1 MRCRELSLSGAVV
14 RRSRSKGLSP
24 GDWNSLGLGV
34 DVQLLLKGIV
44 ADEAYVSRRAWEHA
58 ILDACPFH
66 PGGGCGVTRHGS
78 YPRIWP
84 AGCRIA
90 RFWCPVAG
98 TSISLLPES
107 LAAGVRG
114 PLDAIEAAMDA
125 IETHGVAGA
134 VEVVL
139 PANTDD
145 AVGLTSATRW
155 LRRRARW
162 VRSFFVALV
171 TLLADRFAGVAP
183 TLSAIRAELGVERVL
198 VALRRVAETH
208 LSALAR
214 PFGFRA
220 RAGA

>member
-1 MRCRELSLSGAVV
+1 MSGAVD

-24 GDWNSLGLGV
+24 GDSYSLGLGV
-34 DVQLLLKGIV
+34 DVQLLAKGIV
-44 ADEAYVSRRAWEHA
+44 ADEAYVSRRAWEYA

-66 PGGGCGVTRHGS
+66 PDGGCGVERLGS

-84 AGCRIA
+84 VGCRIA

-98 TSISLLPES
+98 ASISLLPES
-107 LAAGVRG
+107 LAAGVTG
-114 PLDAIEAAMDA
+114 SLDAIEDAMDA
-125 IETHGVAGA
+125 IEAHGVAA
-134 VEVVL
+134 SVEAVL
-139 PANTDD
+139 PSDADD

-162 VRSFFVALV
+162 VRSLLVAIV
-171 TLLADRFAGVAP
+171 TLLTDRFAGVAP
-183 TLSAIRAELGVERVL
+183 TLAAIRAALGAERAL
-198 VALRRVAETH
+198 VALRPIAEAH
-208 LSALAR
+208 LSTLAR